1 MNEDACI
8 CPVCAEPM
16 ELLTT
21 IRPAFDDDL
30 RVLMA
35 SEKWMSILWPEGA
48 DDGTAL
54 VEVDVETNKS

>member
-1 MNEDACI
+1 
-8 CPVCAEPM
+8 M

-54 VEVDVETNKS
+54 VEVDVETNES